1 MSNAMD
7 PSGQDGLLEQAKIG
21 SLTRDEV
28 ELWNSSSLGSRGV
41 SDLANMTPLAFA
53 ESIVSASAWPT
64 RDLDVMP
71 SAKLL
76 RAAAVA
82 AMETLDEVRNNPRA
96 PCWRCGGP
104 RSSDEEFADDYPAS
118 GEQRGQRQVSGV
130 IVTGPTAFDRLLQ
143 YPGLFSTQLEGYYPQ
158 LFSKNLKVAVDEG
171 PISKRHMLS
180 ISANAVSTRRGGVA
194 ANICYGMT
202 QVGVKPTLL
211 SAVGADCD
219 HYLSFLRST
228 GVDTEFVSVFER
240 EHTPRFDCVTDEDY
254 MQVATFYEG
263 ASALESSLSLGKVVD
278 SLEDVKLVLITS
290 AETRAMLRHA
300 HEARERGIP
309 FVVSP
314 SMRLRQGLF
323 NRDQLRELI
332 DGARYLIHNPYEGRL
347 VERTT
352 EWSGDQIL
360 QRVGSR
366 ITTMGKHGV
375 VVESREHRV
384 EASAAIARHPVDPA
398 GVGDAFRSGF
408 FAGVLHE
415 LSPGDC
421 ARLGCVM
428 STLALD
434 VVGTQEYVAG
444 PDEIVKRWSESYRDG
459 SEEEVAQVLF
469 G

>member
-1 MSNAMD
+1 MPNAMG
-7 PSGQDGLLEQAKIG
+7 PSGQDGWLDQDKAG
-21 SLTRDEV
+21 SLTRDEL
-28 ELWNSSSLGSRGV
+28 ELWNRSSLGSSGV
-41 SDLANMTPLAFA
+41 TDLANMTPLAFA
-53 ESIVSASAWPT
+53 ESIVSASAWPAQ
-64 RDLDVMP
+64 DLDVMP
-71 SAKLL
+71 PAKLL

-82 AMETLDEVRNNPRA
+82 AMETLDEVRNNPRV
-96 PCWRCGGP
+96 PCWRCGGA
-104 RSSDEEFADDYPAS
+104 RSSDEDFTDDYSGS
-118 GEQRGQRQVSGV
+118 GEQGGQRQISGIV
-130 IVTGPTAFDRLLQ
+130 VTGPTAFDRLLQ
-143 YPGLFSTQLEGYYPQ
+143 YSGLFSAQLEGYYPQ
-158 LFSKNLKVAVDEG
+158 LFTKNLKAAVDEG

-180 ISANAVSTRRGGVA
+180 ISANDVSTRRGGVA

-202 QVGVKPTLL
+202 RVGVKPTLL
-211 SAVGADCD
+211 SAVGVDCE
-219 HYLSFLRST
+219 HYLSFLRSA

-240 EHTPRFDCVTDEDY
+240 EHTARFDCVTDEDH

-278 SLEDVKLVLITS
+278 SLGDVQLILITS

-300 HEARERGIP
+300 REARERGVP

-332 DGARYLIHNPYEGRL
+332 DGACYLIHNPYEGRL

-360 QRVGSR
+360 QRVASR

-375 VVESREHRV
+375 VVESRGHCV
-384 EASAAIARHPVDPA
+384 KSSAAIARHPVDPA
-398 GVGDAFRSGF
+398 GVGEAFRAGF

-415 LSPGDC
+415 LSVGDC

-434 VVGTQEYVAG
+434 VVGAQGYVAG

-459 SEEEVAQVLF
+459 SEEEVARVLF